1 MSTTLNTPK
10 FRIDWPKI
18 FQPEKNDLNGKM
30 EYSCVALF
38 PLGADLSELKAAAE
52 AAAIK
57 KFGPDKSKWPD
68 NIRNPFKDQGEKR
81 VKDQATGRPK
91 VGADGKPIIPD
102 GYVAGAPILNFKS
115 EQRPGV
121 VDANVQTIMDPSE
134 IYRGCYCVA
143 QVNAFAYDIKG
154 NRGISF
160 GLNNLQKVGD
170 GDSLGGRMKP
180 EDAFAPVAAAAGAGA
195 AKSAA
200 ASFLD

>member
-57 KFGPDKSKWPD
+57 KFGPDKSTWPD

-91 VGADGKPIIPD
+91 VGADGQPILPD
-102 GYVAGAPILNFKS
+102 GYVAGAMMLNFKS

-143 QVNAFAYDIKG
+143 QVNAFAYDQKG

-180 EDAFAPVAAAAGAGA
+180 EDAFAPVAAAGAGA
-195 AKSAA
+195 SKSAA